1 MVHLGVRN
9 RASSTVL
16 PFESVNSLFMDKSHN
31 LRVGCGYVPS
41 VSRDAVKMF
50 DVCVYRVCLVYICWE
65 KKKQTIMLT

>member
-9 RASSTVL
+9 RAGSTVL
-16 PFESVNSLFMDKSHN
+16 PFESVNSLFMGKSHN

-50 DVCVYRVCLVYICWE
+50 YVCVGI
-65 KKKQTIMLT
+65 